1 MKASKSDQES
11 GQDSGVIHNLESE
24 RTDKVPLRGVY
35 LIPNLITTGA
45 LFSGFYAIVA
55 AMDGHF
61 IAAALAIYAAGILDA
76 LDGPMAR
83 MTHTESPFGAQ
94 YDSLSDMVAFGVA
107 PALVA
112 FSWSLSVLGRI
123 GWVVTFIYMAC
134 AALRLAR
141 YNIQTEHKS
150 FTGLA
155 SPSAAGI
162 VASTVWIM
170 SEYYAP
176 GEVVSRS
183 VASATAIITV
193 LAGLLMASNFE
204 YLSWKVFN
212 FKGRVPFLAMLAVV
226 LIFAVI
232 LWEPPRV
239 LLTLGVCYAAS
250 GPLRFVWEKKFKP
263 RREASH

>member
-1 MKASKSDQES
+1 MSSSGSDQ
-11 GQDSGVIHNLESE
+11 QDPKVVHSLDNE
-24 RTDKVPLRGVY
+24 REEKAPRRGIY

-45 LFSGFYAIVA
+45 LFAGFYAIVA
-55 AMDGHF
+55 AMNGNF

-83 MTHTESPFGAQ
+83 LTHTESPFGAQ

-107 PALVA
+107 PSLVA
-112 FSWSLSVLGRI
+112 FSWSLSELGRI

-141 YNIQTEHKS
+141 YNTQTEHET

-162 VASTVWIM
+162 VASAVWIL

-176 GEVVSRS
+176 GEIVGKS
-183 VASATAIITV
+183 VAGLMAGTV
-193 LAGLLMASNFE
+193 AVSGLLMASNFE

-226 LIFAVI
+226 LVFSLI

-239 LLTLGVCYAAS
+239 LLTIGIGYAAS
-250 GPLRFVWEKKFKP
+250 GPLKLLWQRVLKP
-263 RREASH
+263 RWKKTS